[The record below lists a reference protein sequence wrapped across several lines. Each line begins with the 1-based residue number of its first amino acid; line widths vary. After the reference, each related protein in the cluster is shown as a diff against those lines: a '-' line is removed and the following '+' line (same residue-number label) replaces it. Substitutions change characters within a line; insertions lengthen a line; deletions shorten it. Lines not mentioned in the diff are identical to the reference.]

1 MPYRILIAICL
12 FSLSVTASSEWL
24 LDAMPRTMMAQNF
37 SLPYATEG
45 EFTLNEYKG
54 NFTIVNFWSTKCAT
68 CRAELSL
75 LEVLKQQLE
84 KDNIVVNIVAVH
96 AGDDVQGVNEQIE
109 LSPVSYAVVMDMDL
123 ILGHWSIPTLPTS
136 YVLTPEGG
144 FAYRAI
150 GSRLWNSP
158 QMVDFLKRV
167 IDDYEKNA
175 ESN

>member
-1 MPYRILIAICL
+1 MFSRILMVLCL
-12 FSLSVTASSEWL
+12 FGLSAAAPAEWL
-24 LDAMPRTMMAQNF
+24 LDAMPRTMVAQNF
-37 SLPYATEG
+37 SLPYSTEG
-45 EFTLNEYKG
+45 EFSLNEYKG

-75 LEVLKQQLE
+75 LEDLKQQLAQ
-84 KDNIVVNIVAVH
+84 DNIIMNIVAVH
-96 AGDDVQGVNEQIE
+96 AGDDVEGVNEQIE

-136 YVLTPEGG
+136 YVLTPGG
-144 FAYRAI
+144 NFAYRAI

-167 IDDYEKNA
+167 IDDYEKNE